1 MSHAFMLSI
10 CNDQPNEIFCL
21 KIYTGLGWLELQ
33 HRIMA
38 AYFGASVVKAKSV
51 LLSLAWIGLL
61 KTFVFF

>member
-1 MSHAFMLSI
+1 MRSCYPFVMTSRMRY
-10 CNDQPNEIFCL
+10 FCL

-38 AYFGASVVKAKSV
+38 AYFGASVVEAKSV

-61 KTFVFF
+61 KTFVFFS

>member
-1 MSHAFMLSI
+1 MTSRMRY
-10 CNDQPNEIFCL
+10 FCL

-38 AYFGASVVKAKSV
+38 AYFGASVVEAKSV

-61 KTFVFF
+61 KTFVFFS